1 MRKVVIACAA
11 LVLALIVVLA
21 VPSLLHAQGQAQ
33 GQQPQADQ
41 PQGGAG
47 QTFLGNQPA
56 GGRGGRGGR
65 GNQANVPAKPTPRWP
80 DGHPRLGAGPDENG
94 TWGSCCGSLSYDPTP
109 NTQVN
114 QNPGAGR
121 GAAAGQ
127 GSNAQGRGGRGG
139 GGFGGGQ
146 ANQPPRTETPFQPW
160 AKALLEYRRNNEF
173 EPHTRCKPSG
183 GARQFVTPYG
193 TEIVEMPELQRI
205 YIFDIG
211 GPHTYRIIY
220 MDGKPHPANLVPSY
234 YGDSR
239 GHWEGD
245 TLVVDNTGFNEG
257 FWMDRAGSPH
267 TEKLHFVERFTRTD
281 YNTLKYE
288 VSVDDPGAYT
298 APWTSSATMRWGA
311 GSELFEYVCQ
321 DNNYAPTLLVGQ
333 QESVDRTSI
342 IVP

>member
-1 MRKVVIACAA
+1 MRDRILSAS
-11 LVLALIVVLA
+11 VVLLFTA
-21 VPSLLHAQGQAQ
+21 VFAAPLLLKAQGPAPAQQGQAVQ
-33 GQQPQADQ
+33 GQGQR
-41 PQGGAG
+41 GG
-47 QTFLGNQPA
+47 
-56 GGRGGRGGR
+56 GGRGGR
-65 GNQANVPAKPTPRWP
+65 GNQADVPAKPTPRWP
-80 DGHPRLGAGPDENG
+80 DGHPRLGAGPDEKG
-94 TWGSCCGSLSYDPTP
+94 TWGSCCGSLSFDSTP

-114 QNPGAGR
+114 LNPGAGGQ
-121 GAAAGQ
+121 GAA
-127 GSNAQGRGGRGG
+127 AQGRGARG
-139 GGFGGGQ
+139 GGFGGG
-146 ANQPPRTETPFQPW
+146 ANQTPRTETPFQPW
-160 AKALLEYRRNNEF
+160 AKALVEYRRTNEF

-220 MDGKPHPANLVPSY
+220 TDGSPHPANLVPSY

-257 FWMDRAGSPH
+257 FWIDRAGSPH
-267 TEKLHFVERFTRTD
+267 TEKLHYVERFTRTD
-281 YNTLKYE
+281 YNTLKYDVTVE
-288 VSVDDPGAYT
+288 DPGAYT
-298 APWTSSATMRWGA
+298 QPWTYSATMRWGA

-321 DNNYAPTLLVGQ
+321 DNNFAPVLLVGE
-333 QESVDRTSI
+333 QEKVDRSTI

>member
-1 MRKVVIACAA
+1 MGHRSLIVCAA
-11 LVLALIVVLA
+11 LVLALITLLTA
-21 VPSLLHAQGQAQ
+21 PSLLRAQA
-33 GQQPQADQ
+33 QQPQGAQAEQ
-41 PQGGAG
+41 PQGAG
-47 QTFLGNQPA
+47 QTFLGNQPQ
-56 GGRGGRGGR
+56 GRGGRGGR
-65 GNQANVPAKPTPRWP
+65 GADVPSKPTPRWT
-80 DGHPRLGAGPDENG
+80 DGHPRLGAAPDEKG
-94 TWGSCCGSLSYDPTP
+94 TWGSCCGSLAFDPTP
-109 NTQVN
+109 NPQVN
-114 QNPGAGR
+114 QNPGAAQ
-121 GAAAGQ
+121 GA
-127 GSNAQGRGGRGG
+127 NAQGRGAAGRGG
-139 GGFGGGQ
+139 FGAP

-160 AKALLEYRRNNEF
+160 AKALYEYRRTNEY

-193 TEIVEMPELQRI
+193 TEIVEMLDLQRI

-211 GPHTYRIIY
+211 GPHTFRIIY

-267 TEKLHFVERFTRTD
+267 TEKLHYVEKFTRTD

-288 VSVDDPGAYT
+288 VNVEDPGAYT
-298 APWTSSATMRWGA
+298 QPWSFSATMRWSAGA
-311 GSELFEYVCQ
+311 ELFEYVCQ
-321 DNNYAPTLLVGQ
+321 DNNYAYELLVG
-333 QESVDRTSI
+333 EADKVDRSSP

>member
-1 MRKVVIACAA
+1 MRDRILFAS
-11 LVLALIVVLA
+11 VVLLFTA
-21 VPSLLHAQGQAQ
+21 ILVAPLLLKAGQAPQQPPQGQAVQ
-33 GQQPQADQ
+33 GQG
-41 PQGGAG
+41 QGQRG
-47 QTFLGNQPA
+47 
-56 GGRGGRGGR
+56 GGRGGRGG
-65 GNQANVPAKPTPRWP
+65 NQADVPAKPTPRWP
-80 DGHPRLGAGPDENG
+80 DGHPRLGAGPDEKG
-94 TWGSCCGSLSYDPTP
+94 TWGSCCSSLSFDPTP

-114 QNPGAGR
+114 LNPGAG
-121 GAAAGQ
+121 GQ
-127 GSNAQGRGGRGG
+127 GANAQGANAQGRGGRGG
-139 GGFGGGQ
+139 GFGGG
-146 ANQPPRTETPFQPW
+146 ANQPPRTESPFQPW
-160 AKALLEYRRNNEF
+160 AKALVEYRRTNEF

-211 GPHTYRIIY
+211 GPHTFRIIY

-267 TEKLHFVERFTRTD
+267 TEKLHYVERFTRTD
-281 YNTLKYE
+281 YNTLKYD
-288 VSVDDPGAYT
+288 VTVDDPGAYT
-298 APWTSSATMRWGA
+298 APFTYSATMRWGA
-311 GSELFEYVCQ
+311 GSELFEYICQ
-321 DNNYAPTLLVGQ
+321 DNNFAPVLLVGEQ
-333 QESVDRTSI
+333 DKVDRSTI